1 MCGLTG
7 IALRDVRATV
17 SQDELRAMTRTI
29 AHRGPDDEGLYVRGP
44 LAAGFRRLSIID
56 LAGGHQPIFNETED
70 VAILCNG
77 EIYNFESLRR
87 DLQSRGHVF
96 KTGSD
101 IETLLHLYEE
111 RGEGVADDLVGMYAF
126 AIFDWRDPAEPKVV
140 LGRDRTGIKP
150 LYYALNARGLFFA
163 SEPKAI
169 LAAQGFSRLLR
180 GRVLLDYLITGYCGG
195 EHSAWEGLERLP
207 PASVLSWSARRG
219 ASIRTYWDLPTQE
232 LRGPADAQEILS
244 ALDETV
250 RDHLISDVPLGAFL
264 SGGIDS
270 SAVVDSMAR
279 ASNRRDHDGLAH
291 GLVLC
296 SVGFRES
303 EFNELDTA
311 RATAARMSATH
322 HTQILDSDPA
332 LALDTLPWF
341 YDEPLADPSTVP
353 TYLVSRMAREH
364 VTVAISGDGGD
375 EVFAGYRRYVFD
387 VAENRVRRALGRHGE
402 RVLAAVGRRYPK
414 LDWAPRFVRAKSVL
428 TNFGNDPCRAYW
440 SSVTQLSRD
449 DALAVLAPEIV
460 AALGDHDPFDAFASH
475 YRRPRIEDPLYRA
488 QYADFKGFLPDQ
500 ILAKSD
506 RASMAV
512 SLEVRPPLLDHR
524 FIERFVALPTREK
537 VRGGRGKHAFRE
549 ALRERL
555 PSSLLDLPKR
565 GFDIPLREW
574 LRGPLAGTMRD
585 AIETLPQ
592 RWFARDVLRARLAE
606 HESGRRDHSHLLW
619 SLFVLERWRLRHG
632 ATDVAF

>member
-7 IALRDVRATV
+7 IALRDLRATP
-17 SQDELRAMTRTI
+17 SEDELRAMTRAI

-44 LAAGFRRLSIID
+44 LAGGFRRLSIID
-56 LAGGHQPIFNETED
+56 VGGGHQPIFNETGD
-70 VAILCNG
+70 VAIYGNG

-101 IETLLHLYEE
+101 IETLVHLYEE

-126 AIFDWRDPAEPKVV
+126 AILDWRDPAEPKVV
-140 LGRDRTGIKP
+140 LGRDRMGIKP
-150 LYYALNARGLFFA
+150 LYYALTERGLYFA

-169 LAAQGFSRLLR
+169 LAAPGFARRLR
-180 GRVLLDYLITGYCGG
+180 GPVLLDYLITGYCGG
-195 EHSAWEGLERLP
+195 EHSAWDGIERLA
-207 PASVLSWSARRG
+207 PASVLTWSATRG
-219 ASIRTYWDLPTQE
+219 KRVRTYWDLPMTA
-232 LRGPADAQEILS
+232 LRAPAAADEILA

-279 ASNRRDHDGLAH
+279 ASTRRDHDGLAH

-296 SVGFRES
+296 SVGFREGA
-303 EFNELDTA
+303 FDELETA
-311 RATAARMSATH
+311 RATASRLSAAH
-322 HTQILDSDPA
+322 HTQILESDPA
-332 LALDTLPWF
+332 LALEVLPWYF
-341 YDEPLADPSTVP
+341 DEPLADPSTVP
-353 TYLVSRMAREH
+353 TYLVSKMAREH
-364 VTVAISGDGGD
+364 VTVALTGDGGD

-428 TNFGNDPCRAYW
+428 ENFGSDPCRAYW
-440 SSVTQLSRD
+440 NSVTQLSRE
-449 DALAVLAPEIV
+449 DALAVLAPEV
-460 AALGDHDPFDAFASH
+460 VDALGAHDPYDTFAEH
-475 YRRPRIEDPLYRA
+475 YRRPHIDDPLYRA

-524 FIERFVALPTREK
+524 FVERFVALPTREK

-549 ALRERL
+549 ALRSRL
-555 PSSLLDLPKR
+555 PSKLLDLPKR
-565 GFDIPLREW
+565 GFDIPLRDW

-585 AIETLPQ
+585 AIETLPE

-606 HESGRRDHSHLLW
+606 HESGRRDHGHLLW

-632 ATDVAF
+632 ATDLAF